1 MSNLNYTFFEEF
13 KRLDK
18 VCGELC
24 GEKHGVTHYIDE
36 MKGIS
41 GNDYRHIPNWRA
53 DLEQL
58 IRLRHIRNY
67 LAHTE
72 GSFNE
77 EVCTQKDVE
86 WLQSFYRRILNQSDP
101 LAMLYQYIRA
111 KQEMEKA
118 RKLASQSQAPQLSAQ
133 YNIANG
139 RVQGTNVKKNK
150 NKEILYWVVFFLT
163 LIGGVLLIGFIFV
176 VLFIMSTLSG

>member
-24 GEKHGVTHYIDE
+24 REKYGVTHYIDE

-77 EVCTQKDVE
+77 EVCTQKDIE
-86 WLQSFYRRILNQSDP
+86 WLQSFYKRILNQSDP
-101 LAMLYQYIRA
+101 LAMLNQYIKA
-111 KQEMEKA
+111 KQEMEKM
-118 RKLASQSQAPQLSAQ
+118 RKL
-133 YNIANG
+133 NG
-139 RVQGTNVKKNK
+139 RVQKTNVKKNK
-150 NKEILYWVVFFLT
+150 NRKILYWAVFFLT
-163 LIGGVLLIGFIFV
+163 LIGASLLIVFIFV
-176 VLFIMSTLSG
+176 VLFIMSALSG